1 MSKYLSAIEAA
12 TLLGRSESFIR
23 KRIKSGELSAKKV
36 NGRWGIRRKDLDALP
51 PRLTPRAVRKDEPS
65 KSRDEPSGVV
75 DEPSGVMDEPSKFGD
90 VTFEWR
96 TDLLEQVARLE
107 ADKQALLGDR
117 QDLVERN
124 DVLEAKVREILE
136 KSQDETMQL
145 ANRIADL
152 VERQHESASRI
163 YELEPVAEQVP
174 MLQAALDSMH
184 DDIEAIASR
193 PVTGPVFRLL
203 TKGRLRR

>member
-36 NGRWGIRRKDLDALP
+36 NGRWGIRRKNLDALP

-65 KSRDEPSGVV
+65 KSRDEPSGVVDEPSGVVDEPSGVV

-107 ADKQALLGDR
+107 ADKQALLGD
-117 QDLVERN
+117 
-124 DVLEAKVREILE
+124 
-136 KSQDETMQL
+136 
-145 ANRIADL
+145 
-152 VERQHESASRI
+152 
-163 YELEPVAEQVP
+163 
-174 MLQAALDSMH
+174 
-184 DDIEAIASR
+184 
-193 PVTGPVFRLL
+193 
-203 TKGRLRR
+203 